1 MTTYSQFGFGGP
13 LGDNFVRQN
22 EDGTATQFFYTADG
36 VITTK
41 EFDSTELENLLRT
54 IQYNTLLDGVM
65 DYAFATGQ
73 DYAIEAVHILGNGED
88 DEAYNGLNDYV
99 EAGLGNDVIAPGDG
113 QNEVYGG
120 DGEDFIIA
128 SQGYDLL
135 FGNKDDDSVQGGSG
149 NDYVFGGG
157 GADFVNGGPGEDVIS
172 GGADDDILTG
182 GNGHDIIFDLFG
194 NNNISGHAGDD
205 FIIAGDGDDTIKGDQ
220 GDDIIHAGG
229 GADVVRGDDGN
240 DHIFGGD
247 GDDALYGGAG
257 DDVIYADAGDDYVNG
272 YGDNDIIYGGAGS
285 DNLLGD
291 AGNDKLYADDPSVHG
306 VPSDD
311 KLLGGQGEDELYG
324 GYGRDLLK
332 GGLDDDLLVARGH
345 GQSVMWGEQGADTF
359 AFDGLP
365 EGKAHQIK
373 DFTFGEDVINIS
385 DLLDGFDSLTSSIDD
400 FVRIFFRDE
409 GRTDLKVNVD
419 GTGDDWTPVV
429 SILADFTGTS
439 PGIMLAAG
447 DLVADHK
454 LFASDVV

>member
-1 MTTYSQFGFGGP
+1 MTTYSQFGFGDP

-22 EDGTATQFFYTADG
+22 EDGTATQFFWTTEG

-54 IQYNTLLDGVM
+54 IQYHTLFDSVM

-88 DEAYNGLNDYV
+88 DVAYNGLNDYV
-99 EAGLGNDVIAPGDG
+99 EAGLGNDVISAGDG

-120 DGEDFIIA
+120 DGEDFLIA
-128 SQGYDLL
+128 SQGQDIL
-135 FGNKDDDSVQGGSG
+135 FGNKDDDSVHGGS
-149 NDYVFGGG
+149 NIDYVFGGG

-194 NNNISGHAGDD
+194 NNNISGHGGED
-205 FIIAGDGDDTIKGDQ
+205 FIIVGDGNDTIKGDH
-220 GDDIIHAGG
+220 GDDFVH
-229 GADVVRGDDGN
+229 GDEGN
-240 DHIFGGD
+240 DLIFGGNGND
-247 GDDALYGGAG
+247 KLYGSFGDDF
-257 DDVIYADAGDDYVNG
+257 IYAEAGDDYVNG
-272 YGDNDIIYGGAGS
+272 YNDNDIIFGGAGS
-285 DNLLGD
+285 DNLHGD
-291 AGNDKLYADDPSVHG
+291 GGDDLIYADDPTAPG

-311 KLLGGQGEDELYG
+311 KLLGGEGEDELYG
-324 GYGRDLLK
+324 GFGRDLLK

-345 GQSVMWGEQGADTF
+345 GQSVMWGEQGSDTF

-385 DLLDGFDSLTSSIDD
+385 DLLDGYESLGSDIND

-419 GTGDDWTPVV
+419 GEGYDWIPVV

-439 PGIMLAAG
+439 PGIMLASG

-454 LFASDVV
+454 LFATDV